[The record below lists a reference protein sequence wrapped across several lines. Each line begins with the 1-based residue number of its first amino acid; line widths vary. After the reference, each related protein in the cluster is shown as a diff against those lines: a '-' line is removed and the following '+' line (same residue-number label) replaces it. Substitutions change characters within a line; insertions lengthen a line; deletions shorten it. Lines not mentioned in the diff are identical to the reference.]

1 MNCLKHW
8 KADGTWWDP
17 VRFVLFGGSMQQMA
31 WGELWEPLHTR
42 RLDEVWVLG
51 WISGLFVKIHT
62 DWGVGR
68 IRVELAFRQEL
79 VLMFAPAGNI
89 CSLLAFGATVSFL
102 SPFVRPSTVS
112 FIHPSIHWLFKFCTY
127 LKCGYLSIRDY
138 LYYVL
143 EASTHTCSR
152 HPYNFFQHVRRS
164 ARRVALWDLKGPE
177 AKQRPGNRRIV
188 FSVTLIVQVW
198 WVLCYRLIYN
208 GL

>member
-112 FIHPSIHWLFKFCTY
+112 FIHPSIHTLIVQILHLFEMRISLHTWLP
-127 LKCGYLSIRDY
+127 LLRAGSINA
-138 LYYVL
+138 YVL
-143 EASTHTCSR
+143 EASLQFLPACPPKRTTGSFMGFKGTRSKTKAGKPADRLFGYFDCSSLVS
-152 HPYNFFQHVRRS
+152 F
-164 ARRVALWDLKGPE
+164 
-177 AKQRPGNRRIV
+177 
-188 FSVTLIVQVW
+188 
-198 WVLCYRLIYN
+198 VL
-208 GL
+208 